1 MATISDLIGG
11 IKASQAQIASSLAQG
26 NAPNWDTYQRL
37 VGRNEGLEEA
47 LEILNNLMKEDDED
61 E

>member
-1 MATISDLIGG
+1 MATISDLIGR
-11 IKASQAQIASSLAQG
+11 IKASQVQIASSLAQG